1 MKRSGMALAA
11 AIVFGVLL
19 VAGCSQA
26 APAAAPTQA
35 PATPVKAAE
44 PTKAA
49 AAAPTSAPAA
59 AAPTSAPAAAK
70 TVDYPA
76 KGKAI
81 TLLVPF
87 AAGGS
92 TDLAT
97 RVMAPLL
104 QNELGVPVE
113 VVDKP
118 GATTQVAAQELVT
131 SKPDG
136 YTYLMFALPTTLIT
150 YLDPTRQ
157 STYSRKDFE
166 PVATAFADGLA
177 IVVKA
182 DSPFKTVKDVVD
194 AAKAN
199 PGKVTV
205 STAGLKGINHLGML
219 AFSQVAGVTFSY
231 VHFNSGTEAITAAL
245 GDHVQVATA
254 TLGNVRSQVK
264 NGTVRVLGIF
274 ESQPNDLLPG
284 APTLESQG
292 YKVYASAAYIVTAP
306 KDTPKEIVSIMDAAV
321 KKAVTSDEF
330 KKKISEIGMS
340 PKYMSADQA
349 AAYWTEQEAW
359 TKPLLALAK

>member
-1 MKRSGMALAA
+1 MKRSGMVLAA

-59 AAPTSAPAAAK
+59 AAPTSAPASAPTSSPTAAK

-177 IVVKA
+177 
-182 DSPFKTVKDVVD
+182 
-194 AAKAN
+194 
-199 PGKVTV
+199 
-205 STAGLKGINHLGML
+205 
-219 AFSQVAGVTFSY
+219 
-231 VHFNSGTEAITAAL
+231 
-245 GDHVQVATA
+245 
-254 TLGNVRSQVK
+254 
-264 NGTVRVLGIF
+264 
-274 ESQPNDLLPG
+274 
-284 APTLESQG
+284 
-292 YKVYASAAYIVTAP
+292 
-306 KDTPKEIVSIMDAAV
+306 
-321 KKAVTSDEF
+321 
-330 KKKISEIGMS
+330 MS
-340 PKYMSADQA
+340 
-349 AAYWTEQEAW
+349 
-359 TKPLLALAK
+359 